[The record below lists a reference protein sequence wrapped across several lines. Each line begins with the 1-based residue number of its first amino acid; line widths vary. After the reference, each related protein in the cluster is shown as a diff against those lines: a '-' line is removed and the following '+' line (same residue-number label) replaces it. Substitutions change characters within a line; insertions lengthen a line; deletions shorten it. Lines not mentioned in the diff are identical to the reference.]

1 MYKCIVIFPSLL
13 KICSLFHGQ
22 SWSKLTM
29 TDRDMICHWIVRLI
43 LSGNIL
49 HTMMHCQNE
58 NLSGGGRKSTSGKIA
73 VVEYVWYLLL
83 ILQNCY
89 QLSLNN
95 TLCITTHYLTHAF
108 LVQEKSFVLC
118 RRCCTA
124 HSTQHVTT
132 SSSRRA
138 RHAWYATHCCVMCI
152 KLLSP

>member
-1 MYKCIVIFPSLL
+1 MISRIWPVRGMKWREL
-13 KICSLFHGQ
+13 ICNCNCSVSFQ
-22 SWSKLTM
+22 CWF
-29 TDRDMICHWIVRLI
+29 
-43 LSGNIL
+43 
-49 HTMMHCQNE
+49 CQWTYFIPWCTAKMKT
-58 NLSGGGRKSTSGKIA
+58 SGGGRKSNSGKIA

-89 QLSLNN
+89 QLSLNS
-95 TLCITTHYLTHAF
+95 TLCITTRYLTHAF

-132 SSSRRA
+132 SSSRRT
-138 RHAWYATHCCVMCI
+138 RQAWYATHCCVMCI